1 MLVEDELV
9 KVGSVLFDTQIQ
21 LNDIRRLS
29 AVSTSSNLPEL
40 RLKGRVGQ
48 SSVS

>member
-1 MLVEDELV
+1 MLVENELV

-29 AVSTSSNLPEL
+29 AMSTSANLPEL
-40 RLKGRVGQ
+40 RLKG
-48 SSVS
+48 